1 VERKALKITH
11 TRVVAAAQKALSER
25 KPDPAPSLL
34 KVKGCE
40 IPQSISALMVGA
52 TGPYGITAPRGEA
65 LRANE
70 PEIVL
75 DWAVMA
81 QPIWV
86 DWRKLSIY
94 GGTNEIQRNVMAT
107 AFMGK

>member
-1 VERKALKITH
+1 V
-11 TRVVAAAQKALSER
+11 
-25 KPDPAPSLL
+25 P
-34 KVKGCE
+34 
-40 IPQSISALMVGA
+40 
-52 TGPYGITAPRGEA
+52 
-65 LRANE
+65 
-70 PEIVL
+70 

-81 QPIWV
+81 QLIWV